1 MNHQNPNQQT
11 DFHEFPKPSDPFDY
25 SPSNNNNIQI
35 TNMYQNFQMT
45 PPRHQISDQRE
56 LIFPFSPTIYS
67 PGNNSNIQTAN
78 MYQNFQMTPPRH
90 QISDQRELIFPF
102 SPTIYSPGNNSNI
115 QTANMYQNFQMTP
128 PRHQILDQRDFQRL
142 PLPFEPLPDTICDTP
157 FVISKEILEKQT
169 NARKKKKIN
178 EIEVYSFYSNNGYNA
193 TIRKFGIG
201 HARLK
206 KIIQNKGKYEHKK
219 KRMTK

>member
-90 QISDQRELIFPF
+90 QILDQRE
-102 SPTIYSPGNNSNI
+102 
-115 QTANMYQNFQMTP
+115 
-128 PRHQILDQRDFQRL
+128 FQRL